1 MRAQPNETKSNYT
14 KLFTSVKFMRICTRA
29 TSEMHENTG
38 FPTVLIQ
45 QPITEFTPE
54 FPVLFFLQHSFPLVE
69 KGKEDSLV
77 EPAL

>member
-1 MRAQPNETKSNYT
+1 MYSW
-14 KLFTSVKFMRICTRA
+14 A

-69 KGKEDSLV
+69 EGKEDSLV